1 MAITNYTNLQT
12 AVLYRLGN
20 RSNATLTAK
29 VPEFIASWEAAMN
42 RRLKTADMEATATL
56 TTTINQASVSLPT
69 GFTQMRRLRLR
80 ENDSAP
86 FTFTDIWPV
95 PLAGDKVEYSTGRP
109 VGVAIQGSNLII
121 KPTPDAAYTLIMD
134 YYARFTQL
142 SDENTTNWILT
153 NNPDAYELGATAY
166 GYLSTGGLDRYR
178 DWVALAF
185 AVIEEINDYD
195 EKLRFT
201 NTKARTDV
209 AALISQQGRYD
220 IRSDYP

>member
-1 MAITNYTNLQT
+1 MAITNYANLQT
-12 AVLYRLGN
+12 AILYRLGN

-56 TTTINQASVSLPT
+56 TTTINQSSVALPT

-80 ENDSAP
+80 QGDSAP
-86 FTFTDIWPV
+86 FNFTDIWPV
-95 PLAGDKVEYSTGRP
+95 PLAGDKIEYGSGSP
-109 VGVAIQGSNLII
+109 VGVSIQGSNLIV
-121 KPTPDAAYTLIMD
+121 KPTPNDAYTLIMD

-142 SDENTTNWILT
+142 SDDNMTNWILT
-153 NNPDAYELGATAY
+153 NNPDAYELGGTAY

-185 AVIEEINDYD
+185 AVIEEINEYD
-195 EKLRFT
+195 EELRFV
-201 NTKARTDV
+201 NIKARTDV
-209 AALISQQGRYD
+209 TSLISQQGSYN
-220 IRSDYP
+220 IRSDNP

>member
-1 MAITNYTNLQT
+1 MAIDTYANLQT
-12 AVLYRLGN
+12 AILYRLGN
-20 RSNATLTAK
+20 RSNATLTSK

-56 TTTINQASVSLPT
+56 TTTINVSRVSLPT

-80 ENDSAP
+80 EGDNAP
-86 FTFTDIWPV
+86 FRFIDIWPV
-95 PLAGDKVEYSTGRP
+95 PLAGDKVEYSSGPP
-109 VGVAIQGSNLII
+109 VGVSIQGSNLIV
-121 KPTPDAAYTLIMD
+121 KPAPDAAYTLIMD

-142 SDENTTNWILT
+142 SDANPTNWILT

-178 DWVALAF
+178 DWRALAF
-185 AVIEEINDYD
+185 AVVDEMNDYD
-195 EKLRFT
+195 HKLRFT

-209 AALISQQGRYD
+209 AALISRQGMYD
-220 IRSDYP
+220 IRTDSA

>member
-1 MAITNYTNLQT
+1 MAITNYANLQT

-142 SDENTTNWILT
+142 SDDNTTNWILT

-201 NTKARTDV
+201 NTKARTEV